1 MPRRRIVGTRLGTKT
16 KEAAAAGKKQV
27 LADVVGVGDSVSV
40 SYHDMAG
47 AKQASEVR
55 VRKKAAVK

>member
-1 MPRRRIVGTRLGTKT
+1 V
-16 KEAAAAGKKQV
+16 A
-27 LADVVGVGDSVSV
+27 V

-55 VRKKAAVK
+55 VHKKAAVK